1 MLELLEEEDSFSVLQ
16 VKSECLKSLDDHQGQ
31 SLCLPGAHWGQS
43 EEEEVSLRPSRDQ
56 SGGPGWMG
64 VKIEGKRNKPLGGK
78 PMNLRDLE
86 IREGSGHW
94 GPDTGLLSPCFLHC
108 ICLPAPVL
116 ALSLCYCNSF
126 WTDIHRG
133 FRVRRI

>member
-1 MLELLEEEDSFSVLQ
+1 MD
-16 VKSECLKSLDDHQGQ
+16 G
-31 SLCLPGAHWGQS
+31 S
-43 EEEEVSLRPSRDQ
+43 EE
-56 SGGPGWMG
+56 
-64 VKIEGKRNKPLGGK
+64 EGKRNKPIAGK
-78 PMNLRDLE
+78 PMNLRDLK

-116 ALSLCYCNSF
+116 ALSPCYFNSL

-133 FRVRRI
+133 FRVRWI